1 MSCGGFVSAKLQKYE
16 VRLLLAKKRRLGAER
31 RCYELAREC
40 LLAIRRLDEKIKEMN
55 LPETASEPKLN
66 HHGIPWMQ
74 NPRLVSEAAGK
85 GVK

>member
-55 LPETASEPKLN
+55 LPETASASSDKLKL
-66 HHGIPWMQ
+66 GLR
-74 NPRLVSEAAGK
+74 NPRQS
-85 GVK
+85 